1 MGNGA
6 LEALALWQNV
16 CYGLISLYMVPMVLL
31 YLYDVIAYLCKLL
44 NYGCRWSIYVS
55 RRSPSQEETDRLGNM
70 EPFDSRESLF
80 SDSPE
85 YHYGDE
91 KKAEESPLYTIVL
104 NGGLFIAG
112 VAFIQSPLM
121 EMMAPQL

>member
-91 KKAEESPLYTIVL
+91 KKAE
-104 NGGLFIAG
+104 
-112 VAFIQSPLM
+112 
-121 EMMAPQL
+121 